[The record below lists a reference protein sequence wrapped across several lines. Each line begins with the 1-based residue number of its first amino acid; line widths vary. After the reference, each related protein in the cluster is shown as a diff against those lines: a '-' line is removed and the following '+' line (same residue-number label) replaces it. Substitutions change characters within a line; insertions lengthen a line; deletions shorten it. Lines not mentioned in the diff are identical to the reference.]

1 MSEKTVPRVRFEGF
15 EDKWIEINI
24 GDNSNIFAGGT
35 PSTKVTSYWE
45 PKEVPWLSSGEV
57 HKKNIY
63 TTDDSISLE
72 GLNNSSARWIKPNS
86 LLIALAGQGKTRGTV
101 AVNKIPLT
109 TNQSV
114 AAIEVNEKI
123 YYNFLFKNLEN
134 RYEELRLMS
143 AGDGG
148 RGGLNNK
155 IISKINIIKP
165 TQIIEQQKIG
175 KYFESLDSYIFNNNK
190 KIKKMKNLKQAMLQK
205 MFPKEEE
212 NEPEVRFEGFDG
224 EWRLVKLKDLGNTF
238 TGLSGKTK
246 KDFGHGDAE
255 FITYMNVFS
264 NAIAMDNQTD
274 KVEIDNKQ
282 NPVQYGDIFFTTSS
296 ETPEEVGMSSVWV
309 GNKKNVYLNSF
320 CFGYRPFAELNP
332 YYMAYM
338 LRSPVVREKFVILAQ
353 GISRYNISKTKAM
366 EISVYLPSN
375 EEQVKI
381 GNFFKGL
388 DNKIELEERNLE
400 KLKQFKKAMIQKMF
414 V

>member
-1 MSEKTVPRVRFEGF
+1 
-15 EDKWIEINI
+15 
-24 GDNSNIFAGGT
+24 
-35 PSTKVTSYWE
+35 
-45 PKEVPWLSSGEV
+45 
-57 HKKNIY
+57 
-63 TTDDSISLE
+63 
-72 GLNNSSARWIKPNS
+72 
-86 LLIALAGQGKTRGTV
+86 
-101 AVNKIPLT
+101 
-109 TNQSV
+109 
-114 AAIEVNEKI
+114 
-123 YYNFLFKNLEN
+123 

-282 NPVQYGDIFFTTSS
+282 NPVQYGDIFFTTTS